1 VGVSLLLGHHMEHAV
16 IVHFPLSDDEFGS
29 DAEFDS
35 MVILSDALEAAIAAA
50 SAGEFDG
57 NELGGGECRLYM
69 YGPSAD
75 RLFAAIEPVLA
86 GSSLVRGGYVVKRYG
101 TANDPLAQESKLPL

>member
-1 VGVSLLLGHHMEHAV
+1 MGRRMEHAV

-69 YGPSAD
+69 YGPNAD
-75 RLFAAIEPVLA
+75 RLYAAIEPVLA
-86 GSSLVRGGYVVKRYG
+86 QSSLVRGGFVVKRYG
-101 TANDPLAQESKLPL
+101 AVDDPLSQESKLPL